1 MDRECAEFS
10 NIKAVVV
17 RIEDN
22 GTYKLGTKHGL
33 IKQLF
38 TRNQFTPCV
47 ENFLDVTDVP
57 ISQEKEVSVR
67 EVAKLDSIGTGQGF
81 IKCSCKS
88 SCTKNRCKCVKSLQI
103 CNSHCKCSN
112 FCKNVHEKTLLS
124 NYVLF
129 T

>member
-1 MDRECAEFS
+1 VDRGRAEFS

-81 IKCSCKS
+81 INAAAKVHARKTGANAS
-88 SCTKNRCKCVKSLQI
+88 NRCKYVTVIANAQTFVKMFMKK
-103 CNSHCKCSN
+103 HC
-112 FCKNVHEKTLLS
+112 
-124 NYVLF
+124 
-129 T
+129 

>member
-81 IKCSCKS
+81 INAAAKVHARKTGAHAS
-88 SCTKNRCKCVKSLQI
+88 NRCKYVIVVANAQTFVKMFMKK
-103 CNSHCKCSN
+103 HC
-112 FCKNVHEKTLLS
+112 
-124 NYVLF
+124 
-129 T
+129 

>member
-1 MDRECAEFS
+1 MDRGRAEFS

-47 ENFLDVTDVP
+47 EIFLDVTDVP
-57 ISQEKEVSVR
+57 ISQEKEVSVG

-88 SCTKNRCKCVKSLQI
+88 SCTKNASNRCKYVTVFANAQTFVKMFM
-103 CNSHCKCSN
+103 K
-112 FCKNVHEKTLLS
+112 KTLLS
-124 NYVLF
+124 ITTYYLRKI
-129 T
+129 